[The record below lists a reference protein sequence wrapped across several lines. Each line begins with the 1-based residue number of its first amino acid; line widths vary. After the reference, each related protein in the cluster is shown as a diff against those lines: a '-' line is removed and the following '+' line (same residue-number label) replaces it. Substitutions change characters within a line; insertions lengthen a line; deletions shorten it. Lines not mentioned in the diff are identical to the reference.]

1 MEFAAVTASIGVFL
15 YGLGHFAEGMYH
27 IYNSQC
33 AYNSLTR
40 LINTYLPYMFYYICR
55 PPTTCPYQT
64 PQDTTTTPPQ
74 QTNESS
80 TSDSLNNT
88 TNDTST
94 SSTSSS
100 TPAASSNIVSSLMS
114 FFPSDSS
121 SVKQD

>member
-40 LINTYLPYMFYYICR
+40 LINTYLPYMLCYICR

-64 PQDTTTTPPQ
+64 PQDTTPPQ
-74 QTNESS
+74 QTNDTS

-88 TNDTST
+88 TNDT
-94 SSTSSS
+94 STSSS